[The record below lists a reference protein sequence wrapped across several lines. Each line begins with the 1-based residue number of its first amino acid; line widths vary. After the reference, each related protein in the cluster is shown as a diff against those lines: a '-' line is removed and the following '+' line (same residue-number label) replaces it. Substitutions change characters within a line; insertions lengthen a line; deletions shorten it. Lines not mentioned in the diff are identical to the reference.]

1 MCVCVCSHWH
11 ISSTLLTCPRE
22 PAGCYT
28 PRWLQLQVL
37 PFALFPSHRFPLLV
51 DPLPSCMVFRLQGL
65 RAKLHASRAHL
76 FLQFQ
81 KDVNMRWIYVRPCD
95 MFARAPCF
103 ALLASGIECSRRVLS
118 QGSHSRRRRRRR
130 RSGHDPQ
137 PRNYVGML
145 LISASIYTLSVGL
158 TWARMRAVDSGGE
171 ASCAV
176 ACQGP

>member
-1 MCVCVCSHWH
+1 MQDRRQYVCVCVCVCSHWH
-11 ISSTLLTCPRE
+11 ISSTLLTCPASLLE
-22 PAGCYT
+22 
-28 PRWLQLQVL
+28 LQVL
-37 PFALFPSHRFPLLV
+37 PFALFPSHWFPLLV
-51 DPLPSCMVFRLQGL
+51 HPLPSCMVFRLQGL
-65 RAKLHASRAHL
+65 RAKLHASPAHL

-145 LISASIYTLSVGL
+145 LISA
-158 TWARMRAVDSGGE
+158 
-171 ASCAV
+171 
-176 ACQGP
+176 